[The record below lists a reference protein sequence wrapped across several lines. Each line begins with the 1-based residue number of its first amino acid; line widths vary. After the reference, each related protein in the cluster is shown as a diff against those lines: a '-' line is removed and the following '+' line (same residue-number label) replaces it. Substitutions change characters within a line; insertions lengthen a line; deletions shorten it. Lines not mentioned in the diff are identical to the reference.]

1 MPALMSKQ
9 FIDGIYIPTGLLLV
23 GVAIVKRE
31 WLPYAAALALFLG
44 GWKFYNAGSR
54 KVLKPNEFQNFELKE
69 KTILSHN
76 TAMYVFRE
84 LSISFLN

>member
-31 WLPYAAALALFLG
+31 WLPYAAALALVLG

-76 TAMYVFRE
+76 TAMYAYRR
-84 LSISFLN
+84 LSTHFHA